1 MKNSPLKFGNVLG
14 GMAGMLSGNVAG
26 MLSGGFGGNRPRS
39 IQELVMGASRTNA
52 AISKHESRMH
62 QDEGGA
68 TNSSTVEG
76 IRSVQDNLI
85 NPSSAGMIGNIQP
98 MGYNETGFSNEMVR
112 NSEQIFNTPEERNK
126 II

>member
-1 MKNSPLKFGNVLG
+1 MKNSPLKFGNILG
-14 GMAGMLSGNVAG
+14 GVAG
-26 MLSGGFGGNRPRS
+26 MLAGGFGGNRPRS

-52 AISKHESRMH
+52 AISKHEARMH
-62 QDEGGA
+62 QDENEA

-98 MGYNETGFSNEMVR
+98 MGYNETGFSTKWLE
-112 NSEQIFNTPEERNK
+112 ILNK
-126 II
+126 YLTHLKKEIK